1 MIAPNP
7 TDDCHPYQNLFVG
20 AAARVISEDIIEVGL
35 SIHDGTYSIDFTVA
49 HVHRQ
54 PNETTADSLKRT
66 AKDSIDKFCE
76 EHHGKFIGAGVT
88 STVRDLCPD
97 IAEYLWREC
106 DIVVMAFDVKTKIEG
121 YTHCED
127 GSHSKEEEGESG
139 GAGIEIG
146 VDEQADS
153 AVRKCIMH
161 FGPQMMP
168 MLAVGFRN
176 KVEVDIA
183 GNVQLVH
190 SLESYKKTVSEQTWK
205 CVLHFGKR
213 LRERKVKIAFFSATP
228 QGGGV
233 ALMRH
238 ALIRFLKLLGVDA
251 NWLVKMFPS

>member
-1 MIAPNP
+1 MITPNH
-7 TDDCHPYQNLFVG
+7 HPYLQNLFVG
-20 AAARVISEDIIEVGL
+20 AAARVLSPDCVEVGL
-35 SIHDGTYSIDFTVA
+35 SIHDGTYSIDFTVG
-49 HVHRQ
+49 HVYRRDT
-54 PNETTADSLKRT
+54 ESTSDSLKR
-66 AKDSIDKFCE
+66 ASKDSIDKFCE
-76 EHHGKFIGAGVT
+76 EHHGKIIGCGVT
-88 STVRDLCPD
+88 ETVRQLCPD

-106 DIVVMAFDVKTKIEG
+106 DIVVMAFDVKTKIA

-127 GSHSKEEEGESG
+127 GNHAVEERDDGEVSG
-139 GAGIEIG
+139 SGVAGVLEVG

-190 SLESYKKTVSEQTWK
+190 SLESYRKTVSEQTWK
-205 CVLHFGKR
+205 CVLYFGKL
-213 LRERKVKIAFFSATP
+213 LRKRKVKVAFFSATP

-251 NWLVKMFPS
+251 NW